1 MEDTLL
7 NKQPAA
13 TTGAYI
19 TMINGPV
26 LKAGGMSHFSMREL
40 VRVGRIGLTGEILS
54 MDGDSAVIQVYEDT
68 TGLRVGEPVVGLQ
81 RPLSVCLGPGLIGH
95 IIDGIGRP
103 LDRLMELEG
112 GFISRGTKLDPIDM
126 DRSWEVTPSCRVGDS
141 VTAGMEVAS
150 VKETDLI
157 DNKVLVPH
165 GMDGTIEFVVAAGF
179 HKTSDVMARVR
190 CADGVVRPVPMFHY
204 HPVRSP
210 RPYAERLLPQEP
222 LITGQRVIDGLF
234 PMAKGGV
241 GAIPGAF
248 GTGKTVT
255 QHQLAKWSNAKIV
268 VYIGCG
274 ERGNEMTQVLEEF
287 PSLEDPYSKKPLMER
302 TVLIANTSN
311 MPVAARE
318 ASIYTGV
325 TIAEYYR
332 DMGYDVAM
340 MADST
345 SRWAEALR
353 ELSGRMGEIPA
364 EEGFPAY
371 LATRLAEFYERAGRV
386 KTLGGKTASISVVGA
401 VSPPGGDF
409 TEPVTRHTKRFIRC
423 FWALDAS
430 LAHARHFPAISWM
443 DSYSEYPSEV
453 QDWYHENVD
462 KDWAS
467 LRERS
472 RTILLEDDTVQQT
485 IRLMGEDV
493 LPDSQ
498 RLTAFTASLLKE
510 GYLQQNS
517 FSDDSFCPPEKGV
530 AIMRMILDFHEQ
542 AKELVAAGC
551 PLSLIRKM
559 NELVEVVHARE
570 LASDDTAAFESLA
583 KRLSDHLAKIG
594 AERLAREKD
603 TEGSAKA
610 EDDLEGAGSAEAE
623 GGPTAQKGEGE

>member
-1 MEDTLL
+1 MRGRGWKYMDEKFRKEEKLGSIL
-7 NKQPAA
+7 
-13 TTGAYI
+13 
-19 TMINGPV
+19 MINGPV
-26 LKAGGMSHFSMREL
+26 VRAAGLSRFAMREL
-40 VRVGRIGLTGEILS
+40 VQVGELGLTGEILQ
-54 MDGDSAVIQVYEDT
+54 MDGDEGIIQVYEDT
-68 TGLRVGEPVVGLQ
+68 TGIQPGEPVKGLG

-103 LDRLMELEG
+103 LDRLMEKEG
-112 GFISRGTKLDPIDM
+112 GFLSRGTRLDPIDM
-126 DRSWEVTPSCRVGDS
+126 DRSWEVTPSCKVGDAVS
-141 VTAGMEVAS
+141 PGMTVAS
-150 VKETDLI
+150 IKETDLI
-157 DNKVLVPH
+157 INR
-165 GMDGTIEFVVAAGF
+165 VVAPIGVEGEVEYVAAPGF
-179 HKTSDVMARVR
+179 CKTSEPVARVR
-190 CADGVVRPVPMFHY
+190 GADGKLTPVMMYHY
-204 HPVRSP
+204 WPVRTP
-210 RPYAERLLPQEP
+210 RPYRERLLPDEP

-234 PMAKGGV
+234 PISKGGV
-241 GAIPGAF
+241 AAIPGGF

-255 QHQLAKWSNAKIV
+255 QHQLAKWSDAKVV

-287 PSLEDPYSKKPLMER
+287 PSLEDPYSKKPLMQR
-302 TVLIANTSN
+302 TILIANTSN

-318 ASIYTGV
+318 ASIYTGI

-353 ELSGRMGEIPA
+353 ELSGRLGEIPA

-371 LATRLAEFYERAGRV
+371 LATRLAEFYERAGKVR
-386 KTLGGKTASISVVGA
+386 TFGDKTASISVIGA

-443 DSYSEYPSEV
+443 DSYSEYAEEV
-453 QDWYHENVD
+453 RDWYHRNVD
-462 KDWAS
+462 PSWAA
-467 LRERS
+467 LRDEARS
-472 RTILLEDDTVQQT
+472 ILAEDDVVQQT

-498 RLTAFTASLLKE
+498 RLIALTASLLKN

-517 FSDDSFCPPEKGV
+517 FSDDSFCPPVKGLT
-530 AIMRMILDFHEQ
+530 ILKPILDFHNQ
-542 AKELVAAGC
+542 ARKLVAAGC

-559 NELVEVVHARE
+559 KELMELTHVRE
-570 LASDDTAAFESLA
+570 LPAGDAAGFESLG
-583 KRLSDHLAKIG
+583 KRIREHLEKIG
-594 AERLAREKD
+594 AERLAHEEE
-603 TEGSAKA
+603 EGN
-610 EDDLEGAGSAEAE
+610 
-623 GGPTAQKGEGE
+623 